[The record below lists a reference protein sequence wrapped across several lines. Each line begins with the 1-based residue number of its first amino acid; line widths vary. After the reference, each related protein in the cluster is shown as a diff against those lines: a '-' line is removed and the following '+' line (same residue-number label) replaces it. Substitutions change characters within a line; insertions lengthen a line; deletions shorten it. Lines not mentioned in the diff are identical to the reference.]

1 MAIDFDDF
9 EYSMPG
15 EHLRT
20 MADYD
25 LRTGPERAAAQLD
38 DHQRRLAELEQRL
51 RHVEAL
57 IHLEINRQRQMT
69 PDLP

>member
-51 RHVEAL
+51 RHIERLMHRSLNDANESADSL
-57 IHLEINRQRQMT
+57 
-69 PDLP
+69 